1 MIHQVSTLIDFHVID
16 FHDLPF
22 HLKLKKDDTVFISSD
37 LNALA
42 FLYKKL
48 GKNININ
55 LFIDNLQIVLNE
67 GSIFI
72 PAYTDNLKNGD
83 SFDVM
88 KSKPTTGAISN
99 KVFKRKDFIRTEDP
113 LHSVFI
119 WGKNANEGLKY
130 NDNSTFGLNSIFAL
144 LHKINTKF
152 IFIDV
157 HIVNSFTFV
166 HYVEEYLNVFYR
178 KYKKLTI
185 KKTNSQYIQTKE
197 NILFHTRKPGVL
209 TDFDDLNIS
218 FIKKG
223 LYTQFKIDAISINI
237 INAKEATIEIE
248 NKINDKK
255 YLYTFSFYAY
265 LKYYLKNI
273 FLFFGIVKK

>member
-42 FLYKKL
+42 FLYKKH
-48 GKNININ
+48 GKSININ

-83 SFDVM
+83 TFDVM

-99 KVFKRKDFIRTEDP
+99 KDFIRTEDP

-119 WGKNANEGLKY
+119 WGKNADEGLKY
-130 NDNSTFGLNSIFAL
+130 NDISTFGLNSIFAL

-178 KYKKLTI
+178 KYRKLAI
-185 KKTNSQYIQTKE
+185 KKINSQSIHSQE
-197 NILFHTRKPGVL
+197 NILFHTRKPGIS
-209 TDFDDLNIS
+209 TNFDDLNIS
-218 FIKKG
+218 FRDKG
-223 LYTQFKIDAISINI
+223 LFTQFKIDAISINI
-237 INAKEATIEIE
+237 INAKDATIEIE
-248 NKINDKK
+248 NKIKDKK
-255 YLYTFSFYAY
+255 YLYTFSFYAF
-265 LKYYLKNI
+265 LKDYLKNI
-273 FLFFGIVKK
+273 FLFIGIVKK